1 MSTDEQ
7 SPQDGLE
14 QHMPAVA
21 AEFAQ
26 TCKNAGLNLDFQVRT
41 LPFVDKFVAG
51 AKQDMAA
58 LAAKQE
64 SIGAYLG
71 EVIRRD
77 TGGVWYIHEG
87 NPALD
92 VGEHQ
97 VDPIAAIAQLIDKGR
112 AQFGDV
118 KIENTKQYCEWVI
131 RLHRQ
136 WLERT
141 LLGTADSM
149 ATLRTSMTTDA
160 RLAGSLV
167 AQAQGAVQAAR
178 FKWNES
184 LDFTPDSI
192 DGVERVLGKMHN
204 HYKFAAPGTGPS
216 QEQIDATAKT
226 WGIYTGEV
234 IRRYYGGQWSAA
246 EDGSLSLSIG
256 ETRAFPVAKA
266 RKRIV
271 DGPTENMRYY
281 FSSMLKLLQG

>member
-1 MSTDEQ
+1 MSIDAQ
-7 SPQDGLE
+7 SPQDGLD
-14 QHMPAVA
+14 QHMPALA

-26 TCKNAGLNLDFQVRT
+26 ACKDAGLNLDFQVRT
-41 LPFVDKFVAG
+41 LPFVDKYLAG
-51 AKQDMAA
+51 ARQDMAA
-58 LAAKQE
+58 LAAKRE
-64 SIGAYLG
+64 SIGAYVG
-71 EVIRRD
+71 EVIRRE
-77 TGGVWYIHEG
+77 TGGLWYVHEG

-97 VDPIAAIAQLIDKGR
+97 VDPIAAVAQLIEKGR

-131 RLHRQ
+131 RMNRQ

-167 AQAQGAVQAAR
+167 AQAQAAVQTAR
-178 FKWNES
+178 FKWNEP
-184 LDFTPDSI
+184 LDFTQDSL

-204 HYKFAAPGTGPS
+204 HYKFAAPGTGPTP
-216 QEQIDATAKT
+216 EQIDATAKT
-226 WGIYTGEV
+226 WGIYIGEV
-234 IRRYYGGQWSAA
+234 IRRHYGGQWSAA
-246 EDGSLSLSIG
+246 QEGTLGLAIG
-256 ETRAFPVAKA
+256 ETQINPVAKA

-271 DGPTENMRYY
+271 DGPTENIRYY
-281 FSSMLKLLQG
+281 FSSMLKVLQG

>member
-1 MSTDEQ
+1 MSIDAQ
-7 SPQDGLE
+7 SPQDGLD
-14 QHMPAVA
+14 QHMPALA

-26 TCKNAGLNLDFQVRT
+26 ACKGAGLNLDFQVRT
-41 LPFVDKFVAG
+41 LPFVDKYVTA

-64 SIGAYLG
+64 SIGAYVG
-71 EVIRRD
+71 EVIRRE
-77 TGGVWYIHEG
+77 TGGLWYVHEG

-97 VDPIAAIAQLIDKGR
+97 VDPIAAVAQLIDNGR

-131 RLHRQ
+131 RMNRQ

-160 RLAGSLV
+160 KLAGSLV
-167 AQAQGAVQAAR
+167 AQAQAAVQAAR
-178 FKWNES
+178 FKWNEP
-184 LDFTPDSI
+184 LDFTQDSL

-216 QEQIDATAKT
+216 PEQIDVTAKT
-226 WGIYTGEV
+226 WGIYIGEV
-234 IRRYYGGQWSAA
+234 IRRHYGGQWSAA
-246 EDGSLSLSIG
+246 ADGTLGLAIG
-256 ETRAFPVAKA
+256 ETEINPIAKA

-271 DGPTENMRYY
+271 DGPTENIRYY
-281 FSSMLKLLQG
+281 FSSMLKVLQG